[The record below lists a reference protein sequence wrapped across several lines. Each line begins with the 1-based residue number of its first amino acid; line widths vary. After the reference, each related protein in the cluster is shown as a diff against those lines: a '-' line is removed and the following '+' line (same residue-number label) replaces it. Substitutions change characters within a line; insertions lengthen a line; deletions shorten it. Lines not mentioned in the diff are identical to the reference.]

1 MKDPYEVLGVDRS
14 ATQED
19 IKRTVSEIGVTG
31 EPSAIHFQVVDT
43 SDRF

>member
-1 MKDPYEVLGVDRS
+1 VVADGVEDRFFG
-14 ATQED
+14 AQEE

-31 EPSAIHFQVVDT
+31 EPSAIHFQVVET